1 MGLTS
6 RFRTPR
12 GLASSGLTA
21 RGLSFRGLTSWCLR
35 FIGVMSRGLTRVLR
49 LMGLTASGLIFW
61 GSYATF
67 LDRRFTYPG
76 VLQPGILISRGV
88 N

>member
-6 RFRTPR
+6 RFLTPR
-12 GLASSGLTA
+12 GLASSGLT
-21 RGLSFRGLTSWCLR
+21 FRGLTSWYLR
-35 FIGVMSRGLTRVLR
+35 FMGVLSRGLIQVLR

-67 LDRRFTYPG
+67 LDRSFTYPV
-76 VLQPGILISRGV
+76 VLQPSILISRGV